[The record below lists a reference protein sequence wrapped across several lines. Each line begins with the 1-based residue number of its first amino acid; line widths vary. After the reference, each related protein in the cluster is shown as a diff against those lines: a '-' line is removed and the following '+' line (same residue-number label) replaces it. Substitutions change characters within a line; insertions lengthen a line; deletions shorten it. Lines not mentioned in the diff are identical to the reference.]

1 MQYGHKDRTNYQQH
15 GPNMF
20 CINRTLIQKRLLVKF
35 SCELP
40 TLYLLKR
47 FTHCVVIGL
56 YDQQLPQQ
64 QNLTTLGDSAFRRL
78 LTSYSYLFSTMSS
91 ELNVKKKHKLDP
103 RHKGVYQLGRGSL
116 ASCLH
121 GSPLMYISHMLFCG
135 CGSQIFIQ
143 KACAAESPC
152 DLSMQSSSIVQ

>member
-1 MQYGHKDRTNYQQH
+1 MKMQYGLCVL
-15 GPNMF
+15 
-20 CINRTLIQKRLLVKF
+20 CIYRTLIQQRLLVEF

-56 YDQQLPQQ
+56 CDQQLPQQ
-64 QNLTTLGDSAFRRL
+64 QNSTTLGDSAFRRL
-78 LTSYSYLFSTMSS
+78 LTSYSYLFPTMSS

-103 RHKGVYQLGRGSL
+103 RHKGIYQLDRGSL
-116 ASCLH
+116 AGCLH
-121 GSPLMYISHMLFCG
+121 GSPLVYISHMLFCG

-143 KACAAESPC
+143 KACAAGSPC